1 MTGGTAPEC
10 PGSDPA
16 NPLRADASGPSDD
29 GPATGRPT
37 APEAVSPGTSD
48 ARPPDPPATEPPG
61 TGPPPDAPNAVPPC
75 TADDWPPIPPATE
88 PPGTGAPP
96 VTPNAVSPVT
106 PNARPPGPP
115 GVEPPGT
122 GAPGSP
128 DTHPRAVPVTDASGG
143 RDRPEPFCAVAEPA
157 ATCSRSSSRSRPST
171 PSCVPKV
178 VNSPESRAS
187 STGSMEVVMSS
198 CWFPRRARA

>member
-1 MTGGTAPEC
+1 MPPVGEWPGQAGMTGGTAPVGT
-10 PGSDPA
+10 GSEPA
-16 NPLRADASGPSDD
+16 NPLRADASGASDD

-37 APEAVSPGTSD
+37 VPEAVSPGTSD
-48 ARPPDPPATEPPG
+48 ARPPDPPGTGPPG
-61 TGPPPDAPNAVPPC
+61 TGAPPVAPNAVPPC
-75 TADDWPPIPPATE
+75 TADDWPPIPPAT
-88 PPGTGAPP
+88 
-96 VTPNAVSPVT
+96 
-106 PNARPPGPP
+106 
-115 GVEPPGT
+115 EPPGT

-143 RDRPEPFCAVAEPA
+143 RDRPESFCAVAEPA

-171 PSCVPKV
+171 PSWVPKV

-187 STGSMEVVMSS
+187 STGSMEVVMTS